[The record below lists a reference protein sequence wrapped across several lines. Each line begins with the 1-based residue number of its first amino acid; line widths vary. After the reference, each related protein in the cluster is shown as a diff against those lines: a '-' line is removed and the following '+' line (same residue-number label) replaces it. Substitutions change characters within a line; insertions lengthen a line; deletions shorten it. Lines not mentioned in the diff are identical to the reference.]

1 MKKRE
6 RWNIDTID
14 LTERKDKEPEP
25 RKENP
30 ILAFC
35 RRNWKKALL
44 VVAIIYLI
52 ILVFGAVSTRYYT
65 DENGNR
71 RAYRLSF
78 SDLELQD
85 DYKVLTDQLTG
96 VRDLL
101 SDMAVIDIHLANGDY
116 TDFEASTLY
125 TELLDDK
132 LDVMIPKVSS
142 MNLQKEQEPIREA
155 LESLLGYDL
164 ALYMQN
170 ISAALKSGDQ
180 ATAQKA
186 LAYRESALKTYDLIE
201 DEICK
206 IAEKLKLE
214 KGAYYEWD
222 LYDAAEKKDSTAV
235 LMDKEETESE

>member
-1 MKKRE
+1 M
-6 RWNIDTID
+6 
-14 LTERKDKEPEP
+14 
-25 RKENP
+25 
-30 ILAFC
+30 
-35 RRNWKKALL
+35 
-44 VVAIIYLI
+44 
-52 ILVFGAVSTRYYT
+52 
-65 DENGNR
+65 
-71 RAYRLSF
+71 SF

-155 LESLLGYDL
+155 LESLLSYDL

-235 LMDKEETESE
+235 LKEKEETESE

>member
-6 RWNIDTID
+6 RWNIETID
-14 LTERKDKEPEP
+14 LTERKDKEPEVKP
-25 RKENP
+25 VNP
-30 ILAFC
+30 VLGFC
-35 RRNWKKALL
+35 KRNWKKALL
-44 VVAIIYLI
+44 IIGILYLI
-52 ILVFGAVSTRYYT
+52 VLVFGAVSTRYYT

-71 RAYRLSF
+71 KAYRLSF

-85 DYKVLTDQLTG
+85 DYRVLTDQLNDI
-96 VRDLL
+96 RDLL
-101 SDMAVIDIHLANGDY
+101 SDMAVVDIHLANGDY

-125 TELLDDK
+125 TEILDDK

-155 LESLLGYDL
+155 LESLLSYDL

-170 ISAALKSGDQ
+170 ISASLKSGDQ

-186 LAYRESALKTYDLIE
+186 LAYRESALKTYELIE
-201 DEICK
+201 GEMSK

-214 KGAYYEWD
+214 TGSYYGWD
-222 LYDAAEKKDSTAV
+222 LYEAAEKKDNTAV
-235 LMDKEETESE
+235 LKEKEGTENE